1 MAHTIAHTSLELI
14 SSLPAASARKPLVLV
29 IDPDESTRSVLEVA
43 LTRDGFEV
51 WSAAAAPAGMSLL
64 QGRLPDVIVLETDLG
79 GQDGFTFVAQLRGDD
94 RLASI
99 PVLLLAKADDQNVEA
114 MADVVGVDDFLQKP
128 AFARDVA
135 AMVRVEIARRD
146 QGAKAPLKFESK
158 VLPPIQLLR
167 ALMSCPRSGRLL
179 LVGGRAEI
187 RFRAGKIIDARFDNR
202 GGTIDTVVRA
212 LALTH
217 GTYELVLEPVDGF
230 AELQCSLRELIEL
243 VLPRLQKWARVMQ
256 RSLPLESRLTV
267 DFSRLAQGLKA
278 MPDEVNRIVQLFDG
292 FRNVEQALIDSSF
305 NETLTL
311 EVATRLYLMGVLAP
325 ARGVDEELIVLRPM
339 PRLFEPRASE
349 AEELMQQLF
358 AGTAEIRADD
368 GANTE
373 DADWYSP
380 SAHDTGLEVSDPNGG
395 WTTAPVPEVLAQ
407 GLSPELAR
415 QLDAFQTPMRVEAAP
430 VAPDVVEAQKFADRP
445 AEVVVDTVM
454 EAALMRA
461 AHEDSVVEIEQ
472 QINASLARDEDEA
485 LAEAHRA
492 QARGKQARIETP
504 WMTPVVELPVPAPQA
519 NPVEVSASAL
529 EPTME
534 RSVTPVLTP
543 AIATVGSEAQ
553 LRIPTPVLN
562 VAVAPVAHSPVAPAV
577 VVPAVV
583 AQSTVAQSAVAQSTV
598 AQSAV
603 AQSAVAQ
610 SAVAQSAVAQSA
622 VAQAVGSQSAVV
634 QSAVAPAVVSPA
646 VVSPAVVSPAV
657 VSPAVVSPAVVAQ
670 SVAQSAVAQSTVAR
684 STVVH
689 SAVAHSAVAQS
700 ADPEAA
706 FFAADEAASSEEA
719 PSMPV
724 RPTRRVWP
732 FIVGALFIGAVALVI
747 EMMSGS
753 PQPQPTPVVEAPK
766 PVAVV
771 APVLPDIEPPEFM
784 EVDEPAPAVVDVSEN
799 LNEARKLYEAGQYK
813 KSISVLEQVLTDDPK
828 SITAWNLM
836 GLAKYDSRDVAGARA
851 AADKVLE
858 LDPKNGRVQILIATM
873 HFDANEKDLGRAA
886 LQKYL
891 ELEPNGAEV
900 EEVKALLNGR

>member
-146 QGAKAPLKFESK
+146 QGAKAPLKFESR

-368 GANTE
+368 GANAE

-504 WMTPVVELPVPAPQA
+504 WMTPVVDLPVPAPQA

-529 EPTME
+529 EPSMVE

-543 AIATVGSEAQ
+543 AIAAVGSEAQ

-562 VAVAPVAHSPVAPAV
+562 VAVAPVAHSTAPSAVAQSVA
-577 VVPAVV
+577 PAVV
-583 AQSTVAQSAVAQSTV
+583 AQSVAPAVVAHSVAPAVVAQSVAPALVAQSVAPAVV

-622 VAQAVGSQSAVV
+622 VAHSA
-634 QSAVAPAVVSPA
+634 
-646 VVSPAVVSPAV
+646 
-657 VSPAVVSPAVVAQ
+657 
-670 SVAQSAVAQSTVAR
+670 VAQSAVAQS
-684 STVVH
+684 
-689 SAVAHSAVAQS
+689 AVAQSAVAQS
-700 ADPEAA
+700 AVAQSAADPEAA

-719 PSMPV
+719 LSMPV

-732 FIVGALFIGAVALVI
+732 FLVGAMVIGAVALVI
-747 EMMSGS
+747 EMMSGA

-766 PVAVV
+766 PVAVVV

-813 KSISVLEQVLTDDPK
+813 KSISVLDQVLTDDPK

>member
-368 GANTE
+368 GANAE

-461 AHEDSVVEIEQ
+461 VHEDSVVEIEQ

-504 WMTPVVELPVPAPQA
+504 WMTPVVDLPVPAPQA

-529 EPTME
+529 EPSMVE

-543 AIATVGSEAQ
+543 AIAAVGSEAQ

-562 VAVAPVAHSPVAPAV
+562 VAVAPVAHSTAPSAVAQSVA
-577 VVPAVV
+577 PAVV
-583 AQSTVAQSAVAQSTV
+583 AQSVVAQSVAPALVAQSVAPAVV

-622 VAQAVGSQSAVV
+622 
-634 QSAVAPAVVSPA
+634 
-646 VVSPAVVSPAV
+646 
-657 VSPAVVSPAVVAQ
+657 
-670 SVAQSAVAQSTVAR
+670 
-684 STVVH
+684 
-689 SAVAHSAVAQS
+689 

-719 PSMPV
+719 PSMPG

-747 EMMSGS
+747 EMMSGA

-766 PVAVV
+766 PVAVVV

-813 KSISVLEQVLTDDPK
+813 KSISVLDQVLTDDPK

>member
-368 GANTE
+368 GANAE

-461 AHEDSVVEIEQ
+461 VHEDSVVEIEQ

-504 WMTPVVELPVPAPQA
+504 WMTPVVDLPVPAPQA

-529 EPTME
+529 EPSMVE

-543 AIATVGSEAQ
+543 AIAAVGSEAQ

-562 VAVAPVAHSPVAPAV
+562 VAVAPVAHSTAPSAVAQSVA
-577 VVPAVV
+577 PAVV
-583 AQSTVAQSAVAQSTV
+583 AQSVVAQSVAPALVAQSVAPAVV

-622 VAQAVGSQSAVV
+622 VAQ
-634 QSAVAPAVVSPA
+634 
-646 VVSPAVVSPAV
+646 
-657 VSPAVVSPAVVAQ
+657 
-670 SVAQSAVAQSTVAR
+670 SAVAQSA
-684 STVVH
+684 
-689 SAVAHSAVAQS
+689 

-719 PSMPV
+719 PSMPG

-747 EMMSGS
+747 EMMSGA

-766 PVAVV
+766 PVAVVV

-813 KSISVLEQVLTDDPK
+813 KSISVLDQVLTDDPK

>member
-146 QGAKAPLKFESK
+146 QGAKAPLKFESR

-368 GANTE
+368 GANAE

-504 WMTPVVELPVPAPQA
+504 WMTPVVDLPVPAPQA

-529 EPTME
+529 EPSMVE

-543 AIATVGSEAQ
+543 AIAAVGSEAQ

-562 VAVAPVAHSPVAPAV
+562 VAVAPVAHSTAPSAVAQSVAPAV
-577 VVPAVV
+577 VAHSVAPAVV
-583 AQSTVAQSAVAQSTV
+583 AQSVAPALVAQSVAPAVV

-622 VAQAVGSQSAVV
+622 VAHSA
-634 QSAVAPAVVSPA
+634 
-646 VVSPAVVSPAV
+646 
-657 VSPAVVSPAVVAQ
+657 
-670 SVAQSAVAQSTVAR
+670 VAQSAVAQS
-684 STVVH
+684 
-689 SAVAHSAVAQS
+689 AVAQSAVAQS
-700 ADPEAA
+700 VVAQSAVAQSAVAQSAVAQSAVAQSAADPEAA

-719 PSMPV
+719 LSMPV

-732 FIVGALFIGAVALVI
+732 FLVGAMVIGAVALVI
-747 EMMSGS
+747 EMMSGA

-766 PVAVV
+766 PVAVVV

-813 KSISVLEQVLTDDPK
+813 KSISVLDQVLTDDPK